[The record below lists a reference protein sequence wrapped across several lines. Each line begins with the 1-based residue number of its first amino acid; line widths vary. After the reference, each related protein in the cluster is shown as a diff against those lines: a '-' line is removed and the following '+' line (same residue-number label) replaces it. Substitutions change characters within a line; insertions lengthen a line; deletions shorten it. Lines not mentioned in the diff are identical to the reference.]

1 LSKFEK
7 KCDKGFLL
15 GYSTISKAYRVW
27 NLTNGTLEEVHDV
40 EFDETQGSQNE
51 VQNLDD
57 VRGDQLANAMRNL
70 DIGDVRPRQADDD
83 DDIHVINQS
92 VQIDTNQASSS
103 GTHDEVQDQGQASGS
118 NQLPILQPTSIV
130 RDHPLDQIIG
140 GIQSGIQTRS
150 RLASFCEHYSFV
162 SLEEPK
168 KIEDALKDS
177 DWVNAMHEELN
188 NFSRNQVWELVER
201 PKNYNVIGTKWVF
214 RNKQDQDVMVVR
226 NKARLVA

>member
-1 LSKFEK
+1 
-7 KCDKGFLL
+7 
-15 GYSTISKAYRVW
+15 
-27 NLTNGTLEEVHDV
+27 LEEVHDV

-51 VQNLDD
+51 AQNLDD
-57 VRGDQLANAMRNL
+57 VRGDQLAKVMKNM
-70 DIGDVRPRQADDD
+70 DIGDVRPRQVDDD

-103 GTHDEVQDQGQASGS
+103 GSHNEAQDRGQASGS
-118 NQLPILQPTSIV
+118 NQLSILQPTSIA

-150 RLASFCEHYSFV
+150 RLASFCENYSFV
-162 SLEEPK
+162 SLEEPN

-177 DWVNAMHEELN
+177 DWINAMHEELN
-188 NFSRNQVWELVER
+188 NFTRNQVWELIER

-214 RNKQDQDVMVVR
+214 RNK
-226 NKARLVA
+226 